1 MLRQFNQ
8 NRNGD
13 MHMSQLTEENK
24 TRLEGVLR
32 RFIRDYLPQ
41 TNDGKVSFVKADGT
55 RADVDVEV
63 IVKNMAGAAET
74 KREPVQLANGGVR
87 EILTLDEL
95 IAQGKKAPISSFLL
109 QEGILSGLNAFNG
122 GAAFDAKA
130 FNDNMVAAITAYAE
144 EEASVT
150 TPEPQ
155 TTETTGLEGAELV
168 GAALRRAF
176 RGIQEPDGTVID
188 RSSGE
193 VSHVSENTQVAIA
206 DRLMTLYSEGSDTVQ
221 PAHALGGSIDT
232 FLNQDAIKRVLS
244 HYGDGNVAFED
255 NVRRAVQALE
265 DERRVYKGWLGYD
278 PESLDPDERRD
289 RVYASDMN
297 MFQPAEGS
305 IGDRLGS
312 YFSKEDRQT
321 LANLFEDSELTGKQI
336 DRIVEVV
343 RGLDA
348 RGLTYSLSA
357 SNTTNNKVLTLNIRE
372 EVGGLVSN
380 IGKMTVYD
388 EKRPGR
394 IGQLRTNQGTYAHRL
409 RQLHDAEGLD
419 AVKGYLGHDF
429 VTPAMMLDS
438 VDLRLGRYDIS
449 GEGKNHRFDVKA
461 ARDAAERQNRNS
473 REEDKF
479 SFQKG
484 NGASF
489 RTFSFNGRDDYETED
504 GVHLGTTLR
513 FDANPTR
520 WVSRTFKTDVEAET
534 FIRDAI
540 RFARDDWN
548 TKVRTGDAMKLAEA
562 TVNLNRVLRD
572 EAFLSTE
579 DAEAVRQDLKEL
591 EREFVDGFP
600 LSKARAKALLSDLR
614 TYYRNLDEN
623 GRFDMRDN
631 EDNPLPFESQFFSH
645 NQPSAERFAEFLTR
659 DPEDITAETLR
670 DFIIDEELGDY
681 DKGFNPTLV
690 VQNYV
695 NDERPNV
702 NEAMSAALKRVNY
715 PMDELRLSS
724 SSDAYMRERMTSYD
738 DGRSYSLEDIQ
749 ALDSG
754 RAIVGEDGKLIRF
767 DGPGGAEA
775 LEEAKRNGYKPR
787 VAFGANVLLNED
799 GTVKGFEDDFD
810 KLYAMAQNPETAY
823 VSNRQRAMLTTIE
836 TLKNAGVKDID
847 IRIDDKGV
855 IHYEGLQNVSPT
867 TTKADGQIPYSN
879 AEVISGEIGQ
889 VFDEDEN
896 GMVHTQ
902 FVGRDNYGFVP
913 TTELYFTMGDKDP
926 SELIHEH
933 INGDDAGALDR
944 LRANDFGMK
953 LDSVVRQ
960 AVMQQMVTPTVN
972 VGTKDEPDYRRVEEF
987 GGSSL
992 NRLYRKSAGQR
1003 FAEDYVEDN
1012 EKRIGNTQARVVI
1025 MTERM
1030 RCKFRNEY
1038 DEGASMRGA
1047 IDYEKHDHA
1056 VRPTFDA
1063 LDKTGGRNIRE
1074 SHAFYRGIFDM
1085 TATGLAKQAG
1095 MVRYMAI
1102 GSKVDPETGR
1112 LMKSDVSEKT
1122 ALTALPEMAYLDYC
1136 DPARANMSIGQ
1147 YLKAHD
1153 IDLNARVATMNF
1165 NGFGF
1170 DDGVIISKQWA
1181 EKMSH
1186 PSLDGDG
1193 RRAVIAGDKVMGL
1206 VDGNKGIAPV
1216 IIDPEWTEEEAR
1228 ERDLLREWQFFSDN
1242 PKVDV
1247 IMPVYSTNSRN
1258 NPGGHLLNMRG
1269 VHGDKEPDD
1278 LIIRHD
1284 DGSTE
1289 VLKNRLGWGAVMLTE
1304 QQVDKKS
1311 VIYDAAM
1318 VNSGRS
1324 RSVSGQYT
1332 WQLENMGL
1340 TKTIA
1345 ELFNDNTDQWINLRE
1360 YTIAMGLDI
1369 DDDGNVLLDYEPR
1382 EGEVKQTFETDG
1394 SLSKDDFIDSMAR
1407 SGGFL
1412 NLPFNLRQP
1421 FVEDAAIG
1429 YENFLTKRMRNGEI
1443 DNEALM
1449 ALHELQAS
1457 EGFAETNNV
1466 YVVHP
1471 NLRRERE
1478 IDAEDGVTIQHDFT
1492 ENYMRLFDMG
1502 RSYNAIIAN
1511 RDAMQ
1516 KELEDF
1522 ANSGSRYSAIAQF
1535 VLDNKDLYSYIPEGG
1550 SVPTLN
1556 QMSSFSDFVNLAYK
1570 REMAAKETDPNKRLG
1585 DLTEKDSNRNVQALI
1600 DMGLVKF
1607 NKKGE
1612 LAVGNRATNKLIPEF
1627 DGTLLEGIAQMTG
1640 FNQRMREWAQADMLL
1655 EHVQSDAQHVYNSMM
1670 AEINERAFQ
1679 GPGFNG
1685 KHSVVRDKLLQTKR
1699 GQSATLTAKAD
1710 PRLDLDQVMIS
1721 AKAAAALGVD
1731 TDGYVLMHRDPAWHT
1746 GNIRAMRVIVSDD
1759 PNYQG
1764 FAMNPAMDKCFDG
1777 DFDGDGFGFF
1787 GGFSADVVEEL
1798 KAKASVQAQLL
1809 DRSQLTD
1816 AYDENGEPIVD
1827 SEGNPVRN
1835 QRPLFINDGLELKTA
1850 EAMNPELVT
1859 TRRKAQYLANAG
1871 RGDEAVKLL
1880 SEYTHQAFLGDY
1892 AIGSASIDYTSEAHI
1907 LKSAAEMVN
1916 DGAKGK
1922 PASLAGIA
1930 MWGGLDVTIHGVDDG
1945 KGGTMDLVLSPDAL
1959 RNPNGAK
1966 LDVKGD
1972 PIKGTDCPVGYFVSD
1987 GSSKRLV
1994 GQLPEGL
2001 TPDDAHVSKAY
2012 AADAFAFACDKIKEA
2027 GRGSDF
2033 MPWTVERHMEE
2044 VEMPNGEKVMKHMS
2058 HATSVE
2064 RNESER
2070 ANATKADFTGDPGA
2084 MLQKAFNAVRGLDNE
2099 AANAACEAFYYVIQ
2113 TNLQIKHD
2121 AAMAARLVGLYTPGG
2136 ELYELMDGRDIN
2148 DGNHGKDP
2156 VTLDQFVNR
2165 SIEIYSS
2172 LGFDKLDP
2180 QVFETFGQA
2189 LCEEDEQGRQ
2199 VYKGFRKGLE
2209 DANLLCNL
2217 AYTGGGLDRLFR
2229 ASCEGESMF
2238 ETDNPVLNSLVP
2250 QAILDKT
2257 MPIAPTSDL
2266 DQEARA
2272 EKRMTLDQAW
2282 ATSKEFINELDE
2294 EHNWRNDRA
2303 KTDAEILAEGKALF
2317 GEEAEAV
2324 SVDAETP
2331 VSETSKDETKEV
2343 TAAEEALM
2351 LQNAAELMRDADIQ
2365 DMIEAAG
2372 VDIDATGMTHEDQDA
2387 VLVASLAIGTP
2398 AKESL
2403 KAHHIATMNDLSLY
2417 HKDELLEME
2426 NIGPKTVDNLSEA
2439 LAKHDLTFQADKSEA
2454 KALRR
2459 SIEAQREQAYQSKA
2473 KTQEKTKEKS
2483 PELSV

>member
-1 MLRQFNQ
+1 
-8 NRNGD
+8 
-13 MHMSQLTEENK
+13 MSQLTEENK

-55 RADVDVEV
+55 RADVDAEV

-74 KREPVQLANGGVR
+74 KREPVRLANGGVR

-130 FNDNMVAAITAYAE
+130 FNDNMVAAITAYAQE
-144 EEASVT
+144 EQATV
-150 TPEPQ
+150 TPEPE
-155 TTETTGLEGAELV
+155 TMVSETTGLEGAELV

-193 VSHVSENTQVAIA
+193 VLHVSENTQVAIA

-221 PAHALGGSIDT
+221 PAHALGGSIDA

-409 RQLHDAEGLD
+409 RQLDNADGSDLE
-419 AVKGYLGHDF
+419 AVKRYLMHDF
-429 VTPAMMLDS
+429 VTPAMMLDV
-438 VDLRLGRYDIS
+438 VDLRLGRYDF
-449 GEGKNHRFDVKA
+449 GTDDKNHRFDIKR
-461 ARDAAERQNRNS
+461 ARDVADRQNRTR
-473 REEDKF
+473 READKF
-479 SFQKG
+479 SFKSA

-489 RTFSFNGRDDYETED
+489 RSLSFNGHDVYETED
-504 GVHLGTTLR
+504 GALMGTTLR
-513 FDANPTR
+513 FDTNPNAWR
-520 WVSRTFKTDVEAET
+520 SSTFKSDVEAET

-548 TKVRTGDAMKLAEA
+548 NKLRTADAMKIAET
-562 TVNLNRVLRD
+562 TVNLSQVLRD
-572 EAFLSTE
+572 DAFLSTD
-579 DAEAVRQDLKEL
+579 DAIAVRQDLKEL

-600 LSKARAKALLSDLR
+600 VNKSRAKALLSDLR

-631 EDNPLPFESQFFSH
+631 EGNPLAFESQFFSH
-645 NQPSAERFAEFLTR
+645 NQPSAERFAEFLAS

-670 DFIIDEELGDY
+670 AFIIDEEIGDY
-681 DKGFNPTLV
+681 DKGFNPAMV
-690 VQNYV
+690 VRDYV
-695 NDERPNV
+695 SADHPNLTD
-702 NEAMSAALKRVNY
+702 AMTAALKVVNY
-715 PMDELRLSS
+715 PIDELRLSS
-724 SSDAYMRERMTSYD
+724 MSQAFMVERMTSYD
-738 DGRSYSLEDIQ
+738 DNRSYSLADIQ

-754 RAIVGEDGKLIRF
+754 RAIVGEDGQLIRF
-767 DGPGGAEA
+767 DGPDGAEA

-799 GTVKGFEDDFD
+799 GSIKGFEDDFD
-810 KLYAMAQNPETAY
+810 ALYAMAQNPETAY
-823 VSNRQRAMLTTIE
+823 VSNRQRAMLTAVE
-836 TLKNAGVKDID
+836 TLENAGVKDID

-855 IHYEGLQNVSPT
+855 IYYEGLQNVAPKKDAAT
-867 TTKADGQIPYSN
+867 GELIPYSN

-926 SELIHEH
+926 SELIHERV
-933 INGDDAGALDR
+933 NGDDAGALER

-972 VGTKDEPDYRRVEEF
+972 TGSKDNPEYRRVETF
-987 GGSSL
+987 GGCKL

-1003 FAEDYVEDN
+1003 FAEDYVEDS

-1038 DEGASMRGA
+1038 DEKASMRGA
-1047 IDYEKHDHA
+1047 IDYEKHNYA

-1095 MVRYMAI
+1095 MVRYMTI

-1112 LMKSDVSEKT
+1112 LVKSEVSEKT

-1186 PSLDGDG
+1186 PSLDGNG
-1193 RRAVIAGDKVMGL
+1193 RRAVVAGDKVMGL

-1318 VNSGRS
+1318 VNNGRS
-1324 RSVSGQYT
+1324 RSVSGQLT

-1340 TKTIA
+1340 SKTIA
-1345 ELFNDNTDQWINLRE
+1345 EMFEDNTHSWINFRE
-1360 YTIAMGLDI
+1360 YAIAMGLDM
-1369 DDDGNVLLDYEPR
+1369 DADGNILLEYEPQQ
-1382 EGEVKQTFETDG
+1382 GETKQVFTTDG
-1394 SLSKDDFIDSMAR
+1394 SLSKEAFVDGLAR
-1407 SGGFL
+1407 SGGFID
-1412 NLPFNLRQP
+1412 LPFKLKQP
-1421 FVEDAAIG
+1421 FVEQAALN
-1429 YENFLTKRMRNGEI
+1429 YETFLTKRMRDGEI
-1443 DNEALM
+1443 NNEALD
-1449 ALHELQAS
+1449 ALHELQMS
-1457 EGFAETNNV
+1457 EGFAETNQI

-1471 NLRRERE
+1471 SLRRERE
-1478 IDAEDGVTIQHDFT
+1478 VDAEDGVTIQHDFT
-1492 ENYMRLFDMG
+1492 EAYIKLYDASQ
-1502 RSYNAIIAN
+1502 SYSAIVSESA
-1511 RDAMQ
+1511 AMQ

-1535 VLDNKDLYSYIPEGG
+1535 ALDNKDLYSYVPAGA

-1556 QMSSFSDFVNLAYK
+1556 QMSSFSDFVNLALEQGRDVDVLIATGIVDY
-1570 REMAAKETDPNKRLG
+1570 NKSGRLT
-1585 DLTEKDSNRNVQALI
+1585 L
-1600 DMGLVKF
+1600 
-1607 NKKGE
+1607 
-1612 LAVGNRATNKLIPEF
+1612 GNRRTNKHIAAF
-1627 DGTLLEGIAQMTG
+1627 DGTLLEGIGLMTG
-1640 FNQRMREWAQADMLL
+1640 FNQRMREWAQSDLLL
-1655 EHVQSDAQHVYNSMM
+1655 EQIQSDSQHVYNSML

-1721 AKAAAALGVD
+1721 AKAAAVLGVE
-1731 TDGYVLMHRDPAWHT
+1731 TDGYVLALRDPAWHT

-1787 GGFSADVVEEL
+1787 GGFSPDVVEEL

-1859 TRRKAQYLANAG
+1859 MRRKAQYLANAG

-1880 SEYTHQAFLGDY
+1880 SEYTRQAFLGDY

-1994 GQLPEGL
+1994 GQLPGGL

-2317 GEEAEAV
+2317 GEEAENV

-2331 VSETSKDETKEV
+2331 ASETSKDETKEV

-2372 VDIDATGMTHEDQDA
+2372 VDIDATGMTHEGQDA

-2426 NIGPKTVDNLSEA
+2426 NIGPKTLDNLSEA